1 MGMRSIDQELTDDIK
16 KYVSINEILQVRI
29 MDDPDSP
36 TGYSRIN
43 DITEGKL
50 VIAWPTHRGKRMLLH
65 RDQMLAFFIMRGEVP
80 HEFSG
85 LVDELDHSAR
95 LPQIKVIL
103 GNSIIRVQRRQNFRI
118 KTIIPL
124 EIAAQIRDPKDGSYF
139 SIAIQTTTWDLSAG
153 GLSIR
158 YAKRFPE
165 ETPAEVKVALPDG
178 GPVIKLPCRVVYS
191 DALAE
196 NASIYRTGMCY
207 LAITEKERARIVRY
221 VYRTQLKG
229 LRP

>member
-1 MGMRSIDQELTDDIK
+1 MSMPSTDQTLTDDIK
-16 KYVSINEILQVRI
+16 KYVSINETLQVRI
-29 MDDPDSP
+29 FDDPDSP

-43 DITEGKL
+43 DIAEGRL

-65 RDQMLAFFIMRGEVP
+65 RDQMLTFFILHGEVP
-80 HEFSG
+80 HEFGG
-85 LVDELDHSAR
+85 LVDELDHSAK
-95 LPQIKVIL
+95 LPQIKIIP

-124 EIAAQIRDPKDGSYF
+124 EIAAQVRDPKEDSLS
-139 SIAIQTTTWDLSAG
+139 SICFQTTTWDLSAG

-158 YAKRFPE
+158 YARRFPE
-165 ETPAEVKVALPDG
+165 ETPVEVKMALPDE

-196 NASIYRTGMCY
+196 NPSIYRTGMCY

-229 LRP
+229 LRS